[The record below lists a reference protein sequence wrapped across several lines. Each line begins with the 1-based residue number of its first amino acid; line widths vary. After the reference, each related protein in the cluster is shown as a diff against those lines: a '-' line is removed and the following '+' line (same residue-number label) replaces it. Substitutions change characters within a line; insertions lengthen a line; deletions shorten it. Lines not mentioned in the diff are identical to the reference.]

1 MIKDAEK
8 TAKYNLLRLEIKQ
21 QYPRYVVKKFNMVN
35 DVLEGWLVEL
45 KETVKDLV
53 GQRSKLVLR
62 RTQKLILSYS
72 LNIAGVFKVLM

>member
-21 QYPRYVVKKFNMVN
+21 QYPGYVVKKFNMVN

-62 RTQKLILSYS
+62 RDTETDPVIQFEHCGS
-72 LNIAGVFKVLM
+72 F